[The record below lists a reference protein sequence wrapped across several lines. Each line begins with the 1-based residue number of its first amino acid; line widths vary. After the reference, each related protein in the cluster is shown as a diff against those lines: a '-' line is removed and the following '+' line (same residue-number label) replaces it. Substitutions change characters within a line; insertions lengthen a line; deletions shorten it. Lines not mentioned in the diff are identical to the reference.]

1 MKKLAVIIKHQFRDW
16 DWRVDICEVP
26 EDMEKHELK
35 KYIES
40 KMLGPFEVLG
50 ISDRIDFDRKVDF
63 PNAT

>member
-1 MKKLAVIIKHQFRDW
+1 MKKLAVIIKHPFRDW

-40 KMLGPFEVLG
+40 KMLGSFEVLG
-50 ISDRIDFDRKVDF
+50 ISDKIDFDRKVDF
-63 PNAT
+63 SNAT